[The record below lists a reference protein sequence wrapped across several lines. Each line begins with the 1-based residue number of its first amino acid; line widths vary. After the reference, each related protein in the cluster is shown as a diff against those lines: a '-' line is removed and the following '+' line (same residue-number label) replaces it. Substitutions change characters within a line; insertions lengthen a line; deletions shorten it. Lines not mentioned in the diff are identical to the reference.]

1 MQETWETRWK
11 DYYQI
16 LQVEPSARTEVI
28 KDSFE
33 KLARKY
39 HPDLNKDTA
48 SLNQM
53 KDLNIAFEVLS
64 NPAKKAAYDS
74 KYNKINRRGNKN
86 INCSCSNQANNQT
99 NPPHNVKQSIYNRK
113 WVPCPRC
120 INGNMHSGHDG
131 EYVCLQCG
139 YCSYPGAVIMWTWYR
154 FMDSPNSRQH
164 SGPTYPCLAIMTVLL
179 GFIAKIHGVAFG

>member
-1 MQETWETRWK
+1 MQETWEARWK

-16 LQVEPSARTEVI
+16 LQVQPSANMEVI
-28 KDSFE
+28 NDSFE

-53 KDLNIAFEVLS
+53 KDLNVAFEVLS
-64 NPAKKAAYDS
+64 NPAKKAAYDY
-74 KYNKINRRGNKN
+74 KYNKINQRADKN
-86 INCSCSNQANNQT
+86 INCPCSNQVKKQT
-99 NPPHNVKQSIYNRK
+99 NPPHDAKQSICIRK

-120 INGNMHSGHDG
+120 INGNMYPGHDG
-131 EYVCLQCG
+131 EYICLQCG
-139 YCSYPGAVIMWTWYR
+139 YCSYPGAVIMWAWHR
-154 FMDSPNSRQH
+154 FMDSSNSNQR
-164 SGPTYPCLAIMTVLL
+164 SSATYPCLAIITVLL